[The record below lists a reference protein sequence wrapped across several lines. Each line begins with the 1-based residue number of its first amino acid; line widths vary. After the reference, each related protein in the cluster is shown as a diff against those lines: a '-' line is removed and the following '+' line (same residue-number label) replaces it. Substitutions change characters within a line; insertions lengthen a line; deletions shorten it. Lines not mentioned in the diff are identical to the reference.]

1 VPVIYFVR
9 HAACESV
16 GRGLAAD
23 RPDPGLDA
31 RGVDQTRDL
40 ARGLCSTRLDAV
52 YSSPRE
58 RARQT
63 AAAIAK
69 PRGLDVRIVDG
80 FREIGFGEWA
90 GRSFAELAER
100 PAWSRWNS
108 FRSFERPPGGESMAE
123 VQARAVGEVE
133 RMAGDW
139 PEGQL
144 AVVSHADVIKVVLAY
159 FLGMPIDFHAR
170 LELLPASVSVLQLG
184 PWGAKVQRLNDVEAR
199 G

>member
-1 VPVIYFVR
+1 MPVLYVVR

-23 RPDPGLDA
+23 RPDPGLDG
-31 RGVDQTRDL
+31 RGVDQARAL
-40 ARGLCSTRLDAV
+40 ASGLSSITFDAV
-52 YSSPRE
+52 YSSPRK

-63 AAAIAK
+63 ATSLAK
-69 PRGLDVRIVDG
+69 PRGLEVRSADG
-80 FREIGFGEWA
+80 LREVGFGQWA
-90 GRSFAELAER
+90 GRSFAELAEQ

-133 RMAGDW
+133 RIAGEW
-139 PEGQL
+139 PDGTL

-159 FLGMPIDFHAR
+159 FLGMPIDFHGR
-170 LELLPASVSVLQLG
+170 LEILPASVSVLQLG
-184 PWGAKVQRLNDVEAR
+184 PWGAKVHRLNDVEGR